1 MVRPAFPRLSL
12 DSGAVQGV
20 VYNTLSIPRQLHRN
34 NMYDYTYQF
43 IH

>member
-1 MVRPAFPRLSL
+1 MILKNEKMVRPASRLSL

-20 VYNTLSIPRQLHRN
+20 VYNTLSILRQ
-34 NMYDYTYQF
+34 YDYTYQF